1 MTTTTAET
9 GGQYAFFAPA
19 RTYPNR
25 LKDSRFNRLAKRVAD
40 LTIAVLVVVFVLV
53 WMMPLIGLLIVLDS
67 PGPVIYRQR
76 RSGLGRKPFVC
87 YKFRTMRHTPES
99 QVFVQATDNDVRV
112 TRLGNFLRRSSLD
125 EFPQFFNVLQGNMSV
140 VGPRPHPLALDDCFR
155 DVITDYYER
164 NEVKPGVTGL
174 AQVKG
179 CRGETRTADDMA
191 NRVRLDIAYARRW
204 SPWLDF
210 KIVVWTA
217 QDVLQH
223 LTKSLRRPHPNS
235 VLKAPTLKAMPWY
248 SRASG
253 RPGEEADPDDNRW
266 AS

>member
-1 MTTTTAET
+1 MLPTTAKP
-9 GGQYAFFAPA
+9 GGQHALFAPA
-19 RTYPNR
+19 RAYPNR
-25 LKDSRFNRLAKRVAD
+25 LKDSRFNRLAKRFAD
-40 LTIAVLVVVFVLV
+40 LTIAVLVVAFVLV
-53 WMMPLIGLLIVLDS
+53 WMVPLVGLLIKLDS

-76 RSGLGRKPFVC
+76 RSGRGRKPFVC

-99 QVFVQATDNDVRV
+99 QVFVQATENDDRV

-125 EFPQFFNVLQGNMSV
+125 EFPQFFNVLWGNMSV
-140 VGPRPHPLALDDCFR
+140 VGPRPHPLALDDRFC

-191 NRVRLDIAYARRW
+191 NRVRLDIAYGRRW

-217 QDVLQH
+217 QDVVQH
-223 LTKSLRRPHPNS
+223 LRKSLRRPHPDS
-235 VLKAPTLKAMPWY
+235 ALKRPALKAMPWY
-248 SRASG
+248 NRTSSAEG
-253 RPGEEADPDDNRW
+253 ANADDNRW